1 MDEMVKRSR
10 LLFDKRVEALRINM
24 VAIERTYKGYEI
36 HIFVRHFLDTDDW
49 TFSAS
54 VFGHAGDPEMIKRM
68 HYRGR
73 LTTRKE
79 AEMLERRRSD

>member
-36 HIFVRHFLDTDDW
+36 HIFVRHFLDTDD
-49 TFSAS
+49 
-54 VFGHAGDPEMIKRM
+54 
-68 HYRGR
+68 
-73 LTTRKE
+73 
-79 AEMLERRRSD
+79 